1 MKKRCAHFCL
11 FTGESI
17 SEHQRNK
24 LMDLFYIKKIIIK
37 YVSMFIYAILIIL
50 SRINVTGQVN
60 LLVLYKTFISNYAR

>member
-1 MKKRCAHFCL
+1 
-11 FTGESI
+11 
-17 SEHQRNK
+17 
-24 LMDLFYIKKIIIK
+24 MDLFYIKKIIIK